1 MIETVDIQLVLT
13 GRDAESGTRGRAFAQ
28 ACAENVYGRTR
39 EEAEAK
45 LADLIM
51 QIKAETAAL
60 RSGRATEYPGGVSPK
75 KKQFA
80 AYLVENPSVSNKCIH
95 KSS

>member
-1 MIETVDIQLVLT
+1 MIEAVDIQLVLH
-13 GRDAESGTRGRAFAQ
+13 GRDAESGTRGCAFAQ

-51 QIKAETAAL
+51 QMKAEIAAL
-60 RSGRATEYPGGVSPK
+60 RAGTATEYPGGVSPK

-80 AYLVENPSVSNKCIH
+80 TYLVENPSVSNKCIH